1 MTSAKELLN
10 EISDFTCTVDAQKI
24 VFPGLL
30 QEENGN
36 IILNAKFP
44 SDKYRKIISND
55 FVVLGNVSKTE
66 VTLIGCHISSF
77 SYLLGSDYGSIHVI
91 PNEII
96 VGRCFPSMPMAKKVT
111 ISTPDLNY
119 MFFGKPLLE
128 ENTVFSKENPS
139 VLNYTFPE
147 PITAT
152 DKYGN
157 LKLYQIYNNV
167 LSTNSFTYNFIS
179 VIEYSF
185 TSTMLLMDAIA
196 KVSVARNLFSFF
208 GNRYISYGKI
218 TFKIDDDE
226 NEYMLWLNYEE
237 NIPAIDSP
245 FLITTSAFENQFQQ
259 IWDNWLG
266 LYEKANPINTLFYEI
281 ICDHSTRVN
290 CFLNLAQA
298 IEVYSTEYRD
308 EYAKIIFKKDPN
320 YTGKDVTLKHRIQD
334 IIIHYNLDFELNTE
348 KLDKYAAGLSDMR
361 NYYTHYSNSRKFRVE
376 PSYDELFSAI
386 HILKFVLL
394 TIVYTTV
401 GISHEQIIECK
412 KRIIFRSFGSDAETI
427 LQYNSKTKNANKKA
441 PPIAE

>member
-10 EISDFTCTVDAQKI
+10 EISDFTCTFDTQKI
-24 VFPGLL
+24 VFQGLL

-44 SDKYRKIISND
+44 SDTYRRIASND
-55 FVVLGNVSKTE
+55 FIVLGNVSKTE
-66 VTLIGCHISSF
+66 VTLIGCHIYSF
-77 SYLLGSDYGSIHVI
+77 SYLSGSDYGSIRVI

-96 VGRCFPSMPMAKKVT
+96 VGGHFPSIPMIKKVT
-111 ISTPDLNY
+111 IFTSDLNY
-119 MFFGKPLLE
+119 MFLEKPLLE
-128 ENTVFSKENPS
+128 ENNVFSKENPS
-139 VLNYTFPE
+139 VLNYTFPM

-152 DKYGN
+152 DKYGD
-157 LKLYQIYNNV
+157 LKLYQICKYDWSIHNF
-167 LSTNSFTYNFIS
+167 THTYNIIS

-185 TSTMLLMDAIA
+185 ASAMHLMDAIA
-196 KVSVARNLFSFF
+196 KVCVARNLFSFF
-208 GNRYISYGKI
+208 GNRYISLGKI
-218 TFKIDDDE
+218 TFKIYDEE
-226 NEYMLWLNYEE
+226 NEYILWLNDKE
-237 NIPAIDSP
+237 NIPSADSP

-308 EYAKIIFKKDPN
+308 EDARVIAKNDPEN
-320 YTGKDVTLKHRIQD
+320 TRKVVALKHRIED
-334 IIIHYNLDFELNTE
+334 IILYYNLDFG
-348 KLDKYAAGLSDMR
+348 LDKKNIDAYAAGLSDMR
-361 NYYTHYSNSRKFRVE
+361 NYYTHYSNSKKIRVE
-376 PSYDELFSAI
+376 PSYDDLFAAI

-401 GISHEQIIECK
+401 GISHEHILECK
-412 KRIIFRSFGSDAETI
+412 KRFDFRSFDSDAEII
-427 LQYNSKTKNANKKA
+427 LQYNSKT
-441 PPIAE
+441 